1 MENEKKK
8 VDWLITLL
16 PLAIVVALCVIFF
29 VAPDQSNEVLSKVR
43 FFFGDTMG
51 TYYLV
56 IGLGIFL
63 LSIYIACSK
72 YGNIVLG
79 EKDEKPKYS
88 FFAWGS
94 MMFTCGLAA
103 DILFYSFSEWFM
115 YATDP
120 HIAEGKYSGLGKCL
134 PNFSLELDS
143 MGILSCIGSCIWIY
157 ASCEKKKPSEVF

>member
-56 IGLGIFL
+56 IGLG
-63 LSIYIACSK
+63 Y
-72 YGNIVLG
+72 
-79 EKDEKPKYS
+79 
-88 FFAWGS
+88 FFALNLHCMFQVWQHCSWRERRKAKVFFLCMGS
-94 MMFTCGLAA
+94 MMFTCG
-103 DILFYSFSEWFM
+103 F
-115 YATDP
+115 
-120 HIAEGKYSGLGKCL
+120 GC
-134 PNFSLELDS
+134 
-143 MGILSCIGSCIWIY
+143 
-157 ASCEKKKPSEVF
+157 